1 MPDFPT
7 FNDLFRVARDE
18 VLLRN
23 GRISRDAVERDG
35 MDANILLAAACAAG
49 DEVIGQLAELAA
61 GMFLDSAEDEALDRL
76 AFDRYG
82 LVRKSAAA
90 SLGTA
95 QFSTT
100 VGAPVTFTIPS
111 GTLLRTADG
120 REFITTQNVI
130 FTAGTVGPLAT
141 TVRSVLAGSDQNAK
155 SGSITSI
162 TSSFPSRPAD
172 LVVVNPFATAGG
184 DSTESN
190 DSLRERA
197 RRYFTTVRRGTLGAL
212 EEAAL
217 GVPGVRSAAAFEV
230 VDALGR
236 PARLVQLVVSDAF
249 TEQFALFD
257 TVPPRYE
264 VQSQYLSTLVF
275 NALSDARPA
284 GVYVQVQ
291 VATVILQAVQLSL
304 TFSAGVD
311 VQDAALRARAAV
323 VNYMNGLSPGA
334 AFNYDAASAKLRAV
348 SGLLPSGS
356 IIASP
361 PGNVAA
367 KPLQVL
373 RTSLGLVAATAAQND
388 QPVITG
394 TNPDAYTLAGA

>member
-1 MPDFPT
+1 
-7 FNDLFRVARDE
+7 
-18 VLLRN
+18 
-23 GRISRDAVERDG
+23 
-35 MDANILLAAACAAG
+35 
-49 DEVIGQLAELAA
+49 
-61 GMFLDSAEDEALDRL
+61 
-76 AFDRYG
+76 
-82 LVRKSAAA
+82 
-90 SLGTA
+90 
-95 QFSTT
+95 
-100 VGAPVTFTIPS
+100 
-111 GTLLRTADG
+111 
-120 REFITTQNVI
+120 
-130 FTAGTVGPLAT
+130 
-141 TVRSVLAGSDQNAK
+141 
-155 SGSITSI
+155 
-162 TSSFPSRPAD
+162 
-172 LVVVNPFATAGG
+172 VVNPFATAGG

-334 AFNYDAASAKLRAV
+334 VFNYAAASAKLRAV

-394 TNPDAYTLAGA
+394 TNPDAYTLAGG